1 MKVVPSVTPRLCR
14 TRLKLGWLGA
24 FTYWDFSAPPNCQD
38 SWPSRDSSVF
48 TRQLWTQPQPQDN
61 SGQSIR
67 RVRTAK
73 AKPFLSQLKDCFVPW
88 VENCEVLPSSLFIT
102 WFLSLDPFFVLSD
115 PTTRHPHW
123 QLWWK
128 FSKLYSLHG
137 HRHQGNVDIS
147 NQQSGGALFCMG
159 TDRAEDRKIKRK
171 EWLVPA
177 KLKYHT

>member
-1 MKVVPSVTPRLCR
+1 MWPPDFAEP
-14 TRLKLGWLGA
+14 GWSWA
-24 FTYWDFSAPPNCQD
+24 D
-38 SWPSRDSSVF
+38 SGHLHNGTFLLHLIARIADPASSVF

-61 SGQSIR
+61 SGKSIR

-73 AKPFLSQLKDCFVPW
+73 AKPFLSQLKDRFVPW

-102 WFLSLDPFFVLSD
+102 WFLPLNPFFVLSD

-128 FSKLYSLHG
+128 FSKLYPLHG
-137 HRHQGNVDIS
+137 HGHQGNVDIS
-147 NQQSGGALFCMG
+147 NQQSGGALFCVG
-159 TDRAEDRKIKRK
+159 TDRAEDRQIKRK